1 MERGG
6 ITAQVFG
13 YAPELWELFGITVL
27 NVAGGLWDL
36 DLLEFL
42 SLVAHIDNEREKRA
56 AQRAKQAAREKEE
69 ARGR

>member
-6 ITAQVFG
+6 ITAQVLG
-13 YAPELWELFGITVL
+13 YAPELWELFGITIL
-27 NVAGGLWDL
+27 NMTGGLWDL

-42 SLVAHIDNEREKRA
+42 SLVAHIDKTREQRA
-56 AQRAKQAAREKEE
+56 AQRRQEAREREE

>member
-6 ITAQVFG
+6 ITAQVLG
-13 YAPELWELFGITVL
+13 YAPELWELFGITIL
-27 NVAGGLWDL
+27 NMTGGLWDL

-42 SLVAHIDNEREKRA
+42 SLVAHIDDVREQRA
-56 AQRAKQAAREKEE
+56 AQRRKQEAREREE